1 MNTPLTFQARPSD
14 QARRALGALVGALM
28 GLGYAWV
35 SNSINA
41 WVMALPIQVNL
52 TAMFNDMLSY
62 GVGGAL
68 VGLVTAWPAST
79 WRGVL
84 MGAALT
90 VVLSMGLEAVQAVS
104 TGAQGVATLVILVA
118 FFLPAVVF
126 SSPISVALRYV
137 TNWLSEA
144 VLHTAQVRWQPLMLG
159 LVALLVLV
167 GLAGS
172 LAQYSPQEKDM
183 LNRVNNLV
191 QFALN
196 NPDQPVSRPLRVIEN
211 LRPRLTPA
219 YTLSARAFTS
229 EGGGGFS
236 AQAYVE
242 VSVQFDSGLR
252 LLCVG
257 GESLGEILCT
267 EPLPG
272 RYGP

>member
-1 MNTPLTFQARPSD
+1 MTTHLTFQNQPSD

-35 SNSINA
+35 SNAINA
-41 WVMALPIQVNL
+41 WVIALPIQVNY
-52 TAMFNDMLSY
+52 TTMFNDMLSY
-62 GVGGAL
+62 GAGGAL

-79 WRGVL
+79 WRGVVT
-84 MGAALT
+84 GAALT
-90 VVLSMGLEAVQAVS
+90 VLLSMGLEAVQAIL

-126 SSPISVALRYV
+126 SSPISAALRYV
-137 TNWLSEA
+137 THWLSEA
-144 VLHTAQVRWQPLMLG
+144 LLHTAQVRWQPLLLAVLA
-159 LVALLVLV
+159 LVALV

-191 QFALN
+191 QFALS
-196 NPDQPVSRPLRVIEN
+196 NPDQPVGRPLRAIEN
-211 LRPRLTPA
+211 LRPRLTSA

-242 VSVQFDSGLR
+242 VTVQFASGLR